1 MDEEELEQP
10 EQPEN
15 KISIDKFFNRLEA
28 VDAVANDAME
38 KAESNSVIIESQ
50 AEIIEGLKR
59 TIELLRT
66 DVENLSEVINVR
78 DKQDRDA
85 EADRLLEE
93 EDRRQKEEME
103 ARALAVQEQGEAQ
116 GEQGQVE
123 EQDREKGLLGQIGDF
138 FTDFLGGIVGAVGG
152 LLLKSIG
159 GIMLL
164 GQKIIKGTKR
174 GVGGVLDTLTL
185 GLTDFDKRG
194 GGGLNIF
201 RRGREGELNEDGS
214 KNVNYDPLAEKN
226 ISTPQALMEGINPVA
241 KIMGMVDRS
250 RKRKKRDEKIK
261 KQEASSEY
269 DETFLYKGDEQ
280 NVTGITKDG
289 RRLKKGDEGFDE
301 LTEEARAFGRKLMG
315 QDYGETAVEGQPT
328 GTYDRY
334 AFAKG
339 GPVFDNDEDKT
350 NNDEDSVP
358 AMLTPGEFII
368 SKDAVK
374 KIGIDTLKRINS
386 AAGSTSQPTVKRIS
400 KFDQGGSVLG
410 VHRIQRLNDNRIKK
424 SFFSDDMRD
433 IEISNESG
441 SDYFRKTIDT
451 SSGGID
457 KKIVMRKYST
467 KTSEDGT
474 VTVSSNDK
482 TKTKKI
488 STIGVPDLIEH
499 QDQLLGEIHKLKG
512 FENVTI
518 DQVINQTTGIPQ
530 EKLLPI
536 LMRSDAQKATD
547 EKQEK
552 AIIEDRK
559 SRGIKSGQG
568 FSISPDDEVAK
579 SLKGTIGYRI
589 GQINPPMLVSVMTN
603 LRKETKIESKTGS
616 EPKIDPLFA
625 DLSKSINASVKGYN
639 EGGYVTKSS
648 ATVNLGEVVSGDMSQ
663 TDYDIYKAEEELDLQ
678 REIHGYNSPEANE
691 VQKRILILNGFPEEA
706 IYTDK
711 EGKLQLKGFHK
722 SIDGETTVKDD
733 RRGLFGVLGGVA
745 DRLTG
750 NITDFD
756 RRGGGILG
764 GGIIDSLTG
773 NITDFDRKGGK
784 PTGLMRGM
792 TGLIDAASGG
802 LFDLDRRGGKPFGL
816 MRGITGA
823 IDHMSGN
830 VLDLD
835 RRGGEMKGLPRL
847 IAGGLDRMTGNVT
860 DFDRKGGEQFG
871 LPRMAMGILD
881 AATGNKFNFDQKSD
895 SIPKKP
901 ENESYSFE
909 EEYTEIGGERVIPGV
924 PLSPLQRAHVTMS
937 RQMGND
943 YPDDIIDLYEMGGG
957 APEGNEL
964 QEYMKSKNEGVLKAA
979 PQSKS
984 KGLIKSITD
993 FMFNTDAK
1001 TQKLSNAM
1009 QSPPLPPVPNTASS
1023 PIQTEPGAA
1032 MMPAQ
1037 PPQVMGTKIEPT
1049 APNIP
1054 FIALLRGNA
1063 KRYMQD
1069 SSTGSD
1075 LASYLS

>member
-10 EQPEN
+10 EQSEN
-15 KISIDKFFNRLEA
+15 KISVDKFFNRLEA

-38 KAESNSVIIESQ
+38 KAESSSVIIESQ
-50 AEIIEGLKR
+50 AQ
-59 TIELLRT
+59 TIESLTQTIETLKA
-66 DVENLSEVINVR
+66 DVKNLSDVINVR

-103 ARALAVQEQGEAQ
+103 SRALAVQEQGEAQ
-116 GEQGQVE
+116 GEQGQGE
-123 EQDREKGLLGQIGDF
+123 EEDREKGLLERIGDF

-159 GIMLL
+159 GIMML
-164 GQKIIKGTKR
+164 GQKLIKGTKR
-174 GVGGVLDTLTL
+174 GIGGVLDTLTL

-201 RRGREGELNEDGS
+201 RRGREGELNEDGT
-214 KNVNYDPLAEKN
+214 KNINYDPLAE
-226 ISTPQALMEGINPVA
+226 SSVGTTQALFERVNPIA
-241 KIMGMVDRS
+241 GIMGKVSRS
-250 RKRKKRDEKIK
+250 RKRKKRDEKLEDEI
-261 KQEASSEY
+261 AAAEY
-269 DETFLYKGDEQ
+269 DAEYDDDYVNFSEDE
-280 NVTGITKDG
+280 VTA
-289 RRLKKGDEGFDE
+289 L
-301 LTEEARAFGRKLMG
+301 
-315 QDYGETAVEGQPT
+315 
-328 GTYDRY
+328 
-334 AFAKG
+334 AKG

-368 SKDAVK
+368 SKGAVK

-410 VHRIQRLNDNRIKK
+410 SFEIKRLDSNDLSKDALVKK
-424 SFFSDDMRD
+424 SSFANNIKDV
-433 IEISNESG
+433 EISNESG
-441 SDYFRKTIDT
+441 SDYFKTTTDMST
-451 SSGGID
+451 GGLSETTV
-457 KKIVMRKYST
+457 KRTRFT

-474 VTVSSNDK
+474 VTVFDNNSK
-482 TKTKKI
+482 MTEKI
-488 STIGVPDLIEH
+488 VSIGVPDLIEH

-512 FENVTI
+512 FKNVTI

-530 EKLLPI
+530 KTLLPI

-547 EKQEK
+547 EKQDK
-552 AIIEDRK
+552 AVKEDREA
-559 SRGIKSGQG
+559 RGIKPGQG
-568 FSISPDDEVAK
+568 FSMSASDEVAK
-579 SLKGTIGYRI
+579 SLAGTMGYRI
-589 GQINPPMLVSVMTN
+589 GQINPDMLVSSMTN
-603 LRKETKIESKTGS
+603 LREETKVVSKTNV
-616 EPKIDPLFA
+616 EPKTDSSLS
-625 DLSKSINASVKGYN
+625 DLSDSINASVKGFN
-639 EGGYVTKSS
+639 QGGYVTKSS
-648 ATVNLGEVVSGDMSQ
+648 ATVREGKVVSGDMSQ
-663 TDYDIYKAEEELDLQ
+663 TDYDIYQAEEELDIQ
-678 REIHGYNSPEANE
+678 REIHGYDSPEANE
-691 VQKRILILNGFPEEA
+691 VQKKILILKGFPEEA

-711 EGKLQLKGFHK
+711 KGKLKIKGFNK
-722 SIDGETTVKDD
+722 SIDGKTTVEGKGTAKEDK
-733 RRGLFGVLGGVA
+733 RGLFGVLGGVA
-745 DRLTG
+745 DRLSG

-756 RRGGGILG
+756 GRGGGILG

-792 TGLIDAASGG
+792 TGLIDAATLG
-802 LFDLDRRGGKPFGL
+802 LTDLDRRGGKPTGL
-816 MRGITGA
+816 ARGLTGA
-823 IDHMSGN
+823 IDQMSGN

-847 IAGGLDRMTGNVT
+847 IAGGLDRMTGNIT

-871 LPRMAMGILD
+871 LPRVGMGILD
-881 AATGNKFNFDQKSD
+881 AVTGNKLDFDQKGD
-895 SIPKKP
+895 GTPK
-901 ENESYSFE
+901 ESESESYSSE
-909 EEYTEIGGERVIPGV
+909 DEYTEIGGERVVPGV
-924 PLSPLQRAHVTMS
+924 PLSPLQRAAVTMG

-957 APEGNEL
+957 APEGSEL
-964 QEYMKSKNEGVLKAA
+964 QDYMKGKNEGVLKAA
-979 PQSKS
+979 PQTKG
-984 KGLIKSITD
+984 KGLIKSISN
-993 FMFNTDAK
+993 FMFGSSAK
-1001 TQKLSNAM
+1001 TQELAKQVQMSQR
-1009 QSPPLPPVPNTASS
+1009 QSQNQTFVNPASS

-1032 MMPAQ
+1032 VMPKQ

-1054 FIALLRGNA
+1054 FITLLRANA

>member
-10 EQPEN
+10 EQSEN
-15 KISIDKFFNRLEA
+15 KISVEKFFTRLEA

-38 KAESNSVIIESQ
+38 KAESSSVIIESQ
-50 AEIIEGLKR
+50 AK
-59 TIELLRT
+59 TIESLTQTIETLKA
-66 DVENLSEVINVR
+66 DVKNLSDIINIR

-93 EDRRQKEEME
+93 EDRSQKEEME
-103 ARALAVQEQGEAQ
+103 SRALAVQEQAETQ

-123 EQDREKGLLGQIGDF
+123 EEDREKGLLERIGDF

-164 GQKIIKGTKR
+164 GQKLIKGTKR
-174 GVGGVLDTLTL
+174 GVGGFLDTLTL

-214 KNVNYDPLAEKN
+214 KNVNYDPLAE
-226 ISTPQALMEGINPVA
+226 SSVGTAQALFERVNPIAGIMGKVTRSQQRKRRDKRVA
-241 KIMGMVDRS
+241 K
-250 RKRKKRDEKIK
+250 E
-261 KQEASSEY
+261 EASSEY
-269 DETFLYKGDEQ
+269 DETFFYEGDDTNREEFIEE
-280 NVTGITKDG
+280 NVT
-289 RRLKKGDEGFDE
+289 
-301 LTEEARAFGRKLMG
+301 
-315 QDYGETAVEGQPT
+315 
-328 GTYDRY
+328 
-334 AFAKG
+334 AFAQG

-410 VHRIQRLNDNRIKK
+410 SFSIKK
-424 SFFSDDMRD
+424 LDPNDLSKDALVKKSSFADGVQDV
-433 IEISNESG
+433 EISNESG
-441 SDYFRKTIDT
+441 RDYFRQKTDMST
-451 SSGGID
+451 GGLSETT
-457 KKIVMRKYST
+457 VERT
-467 KTSEDGT
+467 RFTETSEDGT
-474 VTVSSNDK
+474 VTVFDK
-482 TKTKKI
+482 ETTMTEKI
-488 STIGVPDLIEH
+488 ASIGVPDLIEH

-530 EKLLPI
+530 KTLLPI
-536 LMRSDAQKATD
+536 LIRSDAQKATD
-547 EKQEK
+547 EKEDK
-552 AIIEDRK
+552 AAEEDRK
-559 SRGIKSGQG
+559 ARGIKPGEG
-568 FSISPDDEVAK
+568 FSMSASDEVAK
-579 SLKGTIGYRI
+579 SLAGTIGYRI
-589 GQINPPMLVSVMTN
+589 GQINPPMLVSSMTN
-603 LRKETKIESKTGS
+603 LREETKVVSKTGV

-625 DLSKSINASVKGYN
+625 DLSESINASVKGYN
-639 EGGYVTKSS
+639 QGGYVTKSS
-648 ATVNLGEVVSGDMSQ
+648 GIVRGGKVVSGDMSQ
-663 TDYDIYKAEEELDLQ
+663 TDYDVYKAEEELDIQ
-678 REIHGYNSPEANE
+678 REIHGYDSPEANE
-691 VQKRILILNGFPEEA
+691 VQKRILILKGFPEEA

-711 EGKLQLKGFHK
+711 EGKLKIK
-722 SIDGETTVKDD
+722 SFSTYGDKTTVEDD

-745 DRLTG
+745 DTLTG

-756 RRGGGILG
+756 RRGGGIMG
-764 GGIIDSLTG
+764 GSLIDALTL
-773 NITDFDRKGGK
+773 NLTDFDRKGGK
-784 PTGLMRGM
+784 PAGPMRM
-792 TGLIDAASGG
+792 ATGLIDAASGG
-802 LFDLDRRGGKPFGL
+802 LLDLDRRGGKPSGL

-871 LPRMAMGILD
+871 LPRAAMGILD
-881 AATGNKFNFDQKSD
+881 AVTGDEFDFDQKGS
-895 SIPKKP
+895 
-901 ENESYSFE
+901 
-909 EEYTEIGGERVIPGV
+909 EYE
-924 PLSPLQRAHVTMS
+924 
-937 RQMGND
+937 
-943 YPDDIIDLYEMGGG
+943 
-957 APEGNEL
+957 
-964 QEYMKSKNEGVLKAA
+964 AA
-979 PQSKS
+979 PQSKEKS
-984 KGLIKSITD
+984 LIENITD
-993 FMFNTDAK
+993 FMFRSDAK
-1001 TQKLSNAM
+1001 TQKLSNAIQSSQNQM
-1009 QSPPLPPVPNTASS
+1009 QINPASS
-1023 PIQTEPGAA
+1023 PIQTEPGSVT
-1032 MMPAQ
+1032 MPAQ

>member
-1 MDEEELEQP
+1 
-10 EQPEN
+10 
-15 KISIDKFFNRLEA
+15 
-28 VDAVANDAME
+28 
-38 KAESNSVIIESQ
+38 
-50 AEIIEGLKR
+50 
-59 TIELLRT
+59 
-66 DVENLSEVINVR
+66 
-78 DKQDRDA
+78 
-85 EADRLLEE
+85 

-159 GIMLL
+159 GIMML

-250 RKRKKRDEKIK
+250 RKRKKRDERVA

-315 QDYGETAVEGQPT
+315 QDSDETVVEGQPT

-410 VHRIQRLNDNRIKK
+410 SFSIERMDDGRIKK

-451 SSGGID
+451 SSGGVD
-457 KKIVMRKYST
+457 KKIVT
-467 KTSEDGT
+467 KKHSKHISEDGT

-482 TKTKKI
+482 TMTEKI

-552 AIIEDRK
+552 AIEEDRK
-559 SRGIKSGQG
+559 ARGIKPGEG

-589 GQINPPMLVSVMTN
+589 GQIEPPMLVSVMTN
-603 LRKETKIESKTGS
+603 LRKENKIESETDT
-616 EPKIDPLFA
+616 EIDPLFA
-625 DLSKSINASVKGYN
+625 DLSKSINASVKGFN
-639 EGGYVTKSS
+639 DGGYVTKNNNYFSE
-648 ATVNLGEVVSGDMSQ
+648 GEEAFDDNDPNVFRGKKSKQKLYS
-663 TDYDIYKAEEELDLQ
+663 ELMNA
-678 REIHGYNSPEANE
+678 RKTRGFNSPEANE
-691 VQKRILILNGFPEEA
+691 IQKQIMILNGFPEES

-711 EGKLQLKGFHK
+711 EGKLQVKAFSTYG
-722 SIDGETTVKDD
+722 DETTVKDD

-745 DRLTG
+745 DTLTG

-756 RRGGGILG
+756 RRGGGIMG
-764 GGIIDSLTG
+764 GSLIDALTL
-773 NITDFDRKGGK
+773 NLTDFDRKGGK
-784 PTGLMRGM
+784 PAGPMRM
-792 TGLIDAASGG
+792 ATGLIDAASGG

-830 VLDLD
+830 FLDLD

>member
-10 EQPEN
+10 EQSEN
-15 KISIDKFFNRLEA
+15 KISVEKFFTRLEA

-38 KAESNSVIIESQ
+38 KAESSSVIIESQ
-50 AEIIEGLKR
+50 AQ
-59 TIELLRT
+59 TIESLTQTIETLKA
-66 DVENLSEVINVR
+66 DVKNLSDIINIR

-93 EDRRQKEEME
+93 EDRAQKEEME
-103 ARALAVQEQGEAQ
+103 ARALALQEQGQGEAQ
-116 GEQGQVE
+116 GEQGQAE
-123 EQDREKGLLGQIGDF
+123 EEDKEKGLLGRIGDF

-164 GQKIIKGTKR
+164 GQKLIKGTKR
-174 GVGGVLDTLTL
+174 GVGGFLDTLTL

-214 KNVNYDPLAEKN
+214 KNVNYDPLAE
-226 ISTPQALMEGINPVA
+226 SSVGTAQALFERVNPIA
-241 KIMGMVDRS
+241 GIMGRVDRS
-250 RKRKKRDEKIK
+250 RKRKKRDERVAKD
-261 KQEASSEY
+261 QASSEY
-269 DETFLYKGDEQ
+269 DETFFFEGDDTSREEFIEE
-280 NVTGITKDG
+280 NVT
-289 RRLKKGDEGFDE
+289 
-301 LTEEARAFGRKLMG
+301 
-315 QDYGETAVEGQPT
+315 
-328 GTYDRY
+328 
-334 AFAKG
+334 AFAQG

-410 VHRIQRLNDNRIKK
+410 SFSIQRLDPNALGKDALVKK
-424 SFFSDDMRD
+424 SSFANSIKDV
-433 IEISNESG
+433 EISNESG
-441 SDYFRKTIDT
+441 SDYFRSITDMST
-451 SSGGID
+451 GGLSETTV
-457 KKIVMRKYST
+457 KRRNFTEV
-467 KTSEDGT
+467 SEDGT
-474 VTVSSNDK
+474 VTVFSQDK
-482 TKTKKI
+482 VHKEQI
-488 STIGVPDLIEH
+488 ASIGVPDLIEH

-518 DQVINQTTGIPQ
+518 DQIINQTTGIPQ

-547 EKQEK
+547 EKQDK
-552 AIIEDRK
+552 AIEEDRK
-559 SRGIKSGQG
+559 ARGIKPGQG
-568 FSISPDDEVAK
+568 FSMSADDEVAK
-579 SLKGTIGYRI
+579 SLQGTIGYRI
-589 GQINPPMLVSVMTN
+589 GQINPDQLVSSM
-603 LRKETKIESKTGS
+603 ETLTDKTKTVTKTGV
-616 EPKIDPLFA
+616 EPKTDSSFT
-625 DLSKSINASVKGYN
+625 DLSDSINASVKGYN
-639 EGGYVTKSS
+639 QGGYVTKSS
-648 ATVNLGEVVSGDMSQ
+648 GIVRGGKVVSGDMSQ
-663 TDYDIYKAEEELDLQ
+663 TDYDVYKAEEELDIQ
-678 REIHGYNSPEANE
+678 REIHGYDSPEANE
-691 VQKRILILNGFPEEA
+691 VQKRILILKGFPEEA

-711 EGKLQLKGFHK
+711 EGKLKVK
-722 SIDGETTVKDD
+722 SFSTYGDETTVKDD

-745 DRLTG
+745 DTLTG

-756 RRGGGILG
+756 RRGGGIMG
-764 GGIIDSLTG
+764 GSLIDALTL
-773 NITDFDRKGGK
+773 NLTDFDRKGGK
-784 PTGLMRGM
+784 PAGPMRM
-792 TGLIDAASGG
+792 ATGLIDAVSGG
-802 LFDLDRRGGKPFGL
+802 LFDLDRRGGKPSGL

-823 IDHMSGN
+823 IDQMSGN

-847 IAGGLDRMTGNVT
+847 IAGGLDRMTGNIT

-881 AATGNKFNFDQKSD
+881 AVTGNKFNFDQKSD
-895 SIPKKP
+895 SIPKEP
-901 ENESYSFE
+901 ESESYSFE
-909 EEYTEIGGERVIPGV
+909 EEYTKIGGERVIPGV
-924 PLSPLQRAHVTMS
+924 PLSPLQRAAVTMG

-964 QEYMKSKNEGVLKAA
+964 QEYMKSKNGQPLQAE
-979 PQSKS
+979 PQSKG
-984 KGLIKSITD
+984 KGLIESITD
-993 FMFNTDAK
+993 FMFRSDAK
-1001 TQKLSNAM
+1001 TQKLSNAIQSSQNQM
-1009 QSPPLPPVPNTASS
+1009 QINPASS
-1023 PIQTEPGAA
+1023 PVQTEPGSVT
-1032 MMPAQ
+1032 MPAQ

>member
-10 EQPEN
+10 EQSEN
-15 KISIDKFFNRLEA
+15 KISVEKFFTRLEA

-38 KAESNSVIIESQ
+38 KAESSSVIIESQ
-50 AEIIEGLKR
+50 AK
-59 TIELLRT
+59 TIESLTQTIETLKA
-66 DVENLSEVINVR
+66 DVKNLSDIINIR

-93 EDRRQKEEME
+93 EDRSQKEEME
-103 ARALAVQEQGEAQ
+103 ARALAVQEQAETQ

-123 EQDREKGLLGQIGDF
+123 EEDREKGLLERIGDF

-164 GQKIIKGTKR
+164 GQKLIKGTKR
-174 GVGGVLDTLTL
+174 GVGGFLDTLTL

-214 KNVNYDPLAEKN
+214 KNVNYDPLAE
-226 ISTPQALMEGINPVA
+226 SSVGTAQALFERVNPIAGIMGKVTRSQQRKRRDKRVA
-241 KIMGMVDRS
+241 K
-250 RKRKKRDEKIK
+250 E
-261 KQEASSEY
+261 EASSEY
-269 DETFLYKGDEQ
+269 DETFFYEGDDTNREEFIEE
-280 NVTGITKDG
+280 NVT
-289 RRLKKGDEGFDE
+289 
-301 LTEEARAFGRKLMG
+301 
-315 QDYGETAVEGQPT
+315 
-328 GTYDRY
+328 
-334 AFAKG
+334 AFAQG

-410 VHRIQRLNDNRIKK
+410 SFSIKK
-424 SFFSDDMRD
+424 LDPNDLSKDALVKKSSFADGVQDV
-433 IEISNESG
+433 EISNESG
-441 SDYFRKTIDT
+441 RDYFRQKTDMST
-451 SSGGID
+451 GGLSETT
-457 KKIVMRKYST
+457 VERT
-467 KTSEDGT
+467 RFTETSEDGT
-474 VTVSSNDK
+474 VTVFDK
-482 TKTKKI
+482 ETTMTEKI
-488 STIGVPDLIEH
+488 ASIGVPDLIEH

-530 EKLLPI
+530 KTLLPI
-536 LMRSDAQKATD
+536 LIRSDAQKATD
-547 EKQEK
+547 EKEDK
-552 AIIEDRK
+552 AAEEDRK
-559 SRGIKSGQG
+559 ARGIKPGEG
-568 FSISPDDEVAK
+568 FSMSASDEVAK
-579 SLKGTIGYRI
+579 SLAGTIGYRI
-589 GQINPPMLVSVMTN
+589 GQINPPMLVSSMTN
-603 LRKETKIESKTGS
+603 LREETKVVSKTGV

-625 DLSKSINASVKGYN
+625 DLSESINASVKGYN
-639 EGGYVTKSS
+639 QGGYVTKSS
-648 ATVNLGEVVSGDMSQ
+648 GIVRGGKVVSGDMSQ
-663 TDYDIYKAEEELDLQ
+663 TDYDVYKAEEELDIQ
-678 REIHGYNSPEANE
+678 REIHGYDSPEANE
-691 VQKRILILNGFPEEA
+691 VQKRILILKGFPEEA

-711 EGKLQLKGFHK
+711 EGKLKIK
-722 SIDGETTVKDD
+722 SFSTYGDKTTVEDD

-745 DRLTG
+745 DTLTG

-756 RRGGGILG
+756 RRGGGIMG
-764 GGIIDSLTG
+764 GSLIDALTL
-773 NITDFDRKGGK
+773 NLTDFDRKGGK
-784 PTGLMRGM
+784 PAGPMRM
-792 TGLIDAASGG
+792 ATGLIDAASGG
-802 LFDLDRRGGKPFGL
+802 LLDLDRRGGKPSGL

-871 LPRMAMGILD
+871 LPRAAMGILD
-881 AATGNKFNFDQKSD
+881 AVTGDEFDFDQKGS
-895 SIPKKP
+895 
-901 ENESYSFE
+901 
-909 EEYTEIGGERVIPGV
+909 EYE
-924 PLSPLQRAHVTMS
+924 
-937 RQMGND
+937 
-943 YPDDIIDLYEMGGG
+943 
-957 APEGNEL
+957 
-964 QEYMKSKNEGVLKAA
+964 AA
-979 PQSKS
+979 PQSKEKS
-984 KGLIKSITD
+984 LIENITD
-993 FMFNTDAK
+993 FMFRSDAK
-1001 TQKLSNAM
+1001 TQKLSNAIQSSQNQM
-1009 QSPPLPPVPNTASS
+1009 QINPASS
-1023 PIQTEPGAA
+1023 PIQTEPGSVT
-1032 MMPAQ
+1032 MPAQ

>member
-10 EQPEN
+10 EQSEN
-15 KISIDKFFNRLEA
+15 KISVEKFFTRLEA

-38 KAESNSVIIESQ
+38 KAESSSVIIESQ
-50 AEIIEGLKR
+50 AK
-59 TIELLRT
+59 TIESLTQTIETLKA
-66 DVENLSEVINVR
+66 DVKNLSDIINVR

-93 EDRRQKEEME
+93 EDRAQKEEME
-103 ARALAVQEQGEAQ
+103 ARALAVQEQGESQ

-123 EQDREKGLLGQIGDF
+123 EEDREKGLLERIGDF

-164 GQKIIKGTKR
+164 GQKLIKGTKR
-174 GVGGVLDTLTL
+174 GIGGVLDTLTL

-201 RRGREGELNEDGS
+201 RRNREGELNEDGS
-214 KNVNYDPLAEKN
+214 KNLNYDPLAE
-226 ISTPQALMEGINPVA
+226 SSVGTAQAFLERVNPIAGIMGKVTRSQARKRRDKKVA
-241 KIMGMVDRS
+241 KD
-250 RKRKKRDEKIK
+250 
-261 KQEASSEY
+261 QASSEY
-269 DETFLYKGDEQ
+269 DETFFYEGDDTGREEFIEE
-280 NVTGITKDG
+280 NVT
-289 RRLKKGDEGFDE
+289 
-301 LTEEARAFGRKLMG
+301 
-315 QDYGETAVEGQPT
+315 
-328 GTYDRY
+328 
-334 AFAKG
+334 AFAQG

-410 VHRIQRLNDNRIKK
+410 SFSIQKLDPNDLSKDALIKK
-424 SFFSDDMRD
+424 SSFAND
-433 IEISNESG
+433 IETVEISNESG
-441 SDYFRKTIDT
+441 SDYFKQTTDMST
-451 SSGGID
+451 GGLSETTV
-457 KKIVMRKYST
+457 KRT
-467 KTSEDGT
+467 RFTETSEDGT
-474 VTVSSNDK
+474 VTVFDK
-482 TKTKKI
+482 ETTMTEKI
-488 STIGVPDLIEH
+488 ASIGVPDLIEH
-499 QDQLLGEIHKLKG
+499 QDQLLGEIHKIKG

-518 DQVINQTTGIPQ
+518 GDVINETTGIPQ
-530 EKLLPI
+530 KTLLPI
-536 LMRSDAQKATD
+536 LIRSDAQRATDKKERKAT
-547 EKQEK
+547 E
-552 AIIEDRK
+552 EDRK
-559 SRGIKSGQG
+559 ARGIKPGEG
-568 FSISPDDEVAK
+568 FSMSASDEVAR
-579 SLKGTIGYRI
+579 SLAGTMGYRI
-589 GQINPPMLVSVMTN
+589 GQIRPDMLVSTMTD
-603 LRKETKIESKTGS
+603 LKEETKVVTKTGV

-625 DLSKSINASVKGYN
+625 DLSESINASVKGYN

-648 ATVNLGEVVSGDMSQ
+648 GTARGGKVISGDMSQ
-663 TDYDIYKAEEELDLQ
+663 TDYDIYKAEEELDIQ
-678 REIHGYNSPEANE
+678 REIHGYDSPEANE

-711 EGKLQLKGFHK
+711 EGRLQLKGFHK
-722 SIDGETTVKDD
+722 SIDGKTTVEDN

-745 DRLTG
+745 DTLTG

-756 RRGGGILG
+756 RRGGGIMG
-764 GGIIDSLTG
+764 GSLIDALTL
-773 NITDFDRKGGK
+773 NLTDFDRKGGK
-784 PTGLMRGM
+784 PAGPMRM
-792 TGLIDAASGG
+792 ATGLIDAASGG
-802 LFDLDRRGGKPFGL
+802 LFDLDRRGGKPSGL

-871 LPRMAMGILD
+871 LPRAAMGILD
-881 AATGNKFNFDQKSD
+881 AVTGDEFDFDQKGSD
-895 SIPKKP
+895 M
-901 ENESYSFE
+901 NL
-909 EEYTEIGGERVIPGV
+909 GEVVSG
-924 PLSPLQRAHVTMS
+924 
-937 RQMGND
+937 
-943 YPDDIIDLYEMGGG
+943 E
-957 APEGNEL
+957 
-964 QEYMKSKNEGVLKAA
+964 K
-979 PQSKS
+979 
-984 KGLIKSITD
+984 KGLIENITD
-993 FMFNTDAK
+993 FMFRSESK
-1001 TQKLSNAM
+1001 TQKLALAQSA
-1009 QSPPLPPVPNTASS
+1009 QSPITMDPASS
-1023 PIQTEPGAA
+1023 PLQSEPGAA
-1032 MMPAQ
+1032 VMPAQ